1 VAGDPNPLENILRFH
16 AEKFRD
22 APGAARVARLAK
34 SARSIPGPLL
44 DDLATLIAQ
53 LDDVQ
58 LVGNDMAI
66 HLIEV
71 GFCEARYAD
80 AVEFA
85 SALRS
90 RLRRYVRLPEVA
102 EAAREDFRERIGW
115 WKMVLGRAC
124 ELRKWPAVVL
134 TEKPSMADNQDD
146 LRHEGS
152 SGDRRM

>member
-1 VAGDPNPLENILRFH
+1 MLASMAPF
-16 AEKFRD
+16 FRD
-22 APGAARVARLAK
+22 ARGAARVARLAK
-34 SARSIPGPLL
+34 TAARIPEPLL
-44 DDLATLIAQ
+44 YDLATLITQ

-90 RLRRYVRLPEVA
+90 RLRRYVRSPQMA
-102 EAAREDFRERIGW
+102 EAAREEFRERVGW
-115 WKMVLGRAC
+115 WRMALGRAF
-124 ELRKWPAVVL
+124 ELRKWPAIVL
-134 TEKPSMADNQDD
+134 I
-146 LRHEGS
+146 
-152 SGDRRM
+152 